1 MLARAPGSNL
11 ALTEFVFGS
20 PDMNLAA
27 ETRVCA
33 CNFPALFFLAEI
45 RDLS

>member
-1 MLARAPGSNL
+1 MVAHAPGSNL

-33 CNFPALFFLAEI
+33 CNFPALFSLAEI